1 MDALSQTLRVVRL
14 VGAIFLHGRF
24 TAPWCYQSPH
34 ADAAAPFLE
43 PTAERVIIFHLITEG
58 ECWVELG
65 DQPPLRLAAGDA
77 VLFPQGDAHRIG
89 IQEVGGGGQAIA
101 QSADALKRKPGRFGL
116 LQQLGNPGAREP
128 HRGGEVFAGVEGAV
142 RKLAQ

>member
-77 VLFPQGDAHRIG
+77 VLFPQGDAHRMAS
-89 IQEVGGGGQAIA
+89 Q
-101 QSADALKRKPGRFGL
+101 PGL
-116 LQQLGNPGAREP
+116 SPASGARLHEVLAR
-128 HRGGEVFAGVEGAV
+128 RGCWPTAAAGRRPSWCAATWPATRVWHACSWPGFP
-142 RKLAQ
+142 QS